1 MKNSIKII
9 AFALSGL
16 SIVACNDNK
25 EKDKSYD
32 DYRAYVSDH
41 RDNSDKYHDRDWSEI
56 EKEYIEVQRKAEAD
70 MENWNDERKAEYESM
85 KMNWDSYRENHLA
98 ETTRRDAMAGTKMVT
113 KSVLM
118 DGINEDMSNVDNNN
132 ILAVHKHF
140 VSNVEAMKDNMTRE
154 QWDFVE
160 ILWERLG
167 TRKNHLEDNM
177 TAGVKVDIAKEKLAY
192 GAIKATNR
200 PVAKSEENQE
210 AKDDHK

>member
-16 SIVACNDNK
+16 SIVACNDTK

-32 DYRAYVSDH
+32 DYRAYVADH
-41 RDNSDKYHDRDWSEI
+41 RDNSDKFHDRDWSEI
-56 EKEYIEVQRKAEAD
+56 EKEYVEVQRKAEAD

-98 ETTRRDAMAGTKMVT
+98 EVTRRDAIAGTKMVM
-113 KSVLM
+113 KSILM
-118 DGINEDMSNVDNNN
+118 EGINEDMSNVDNNN
-132 ILAVHKHF
+132 IQAVYKHL
-140 VSNVEAMKDNMTRE
+140 VSNVDAMKDNMTRE

-160 ILWERLG
+160 ILWERLD